1 VITTKNERVV
11 PGPVDP
17 EDTVNDFLPI
27 AELVT
32 EPDLARLYTY
42 ILEYGPVEIEA
53 IKTDLNL
60 PHSTTY
66 KYVGRLE
73 EMGILTRHDE
83 ERPTTVT
90 VDSVHVQLETEH
102 GPVAVTP
109 VLVDAIGRQVDTED
123 IRVFVERQ
131 GVPKLAAALHY
142 THRVNAGELTQRTAT
157 NKLDVHPVEGMTV
170 ITALQDVIEDAV
182 NYDPFLEYADE

>member
-1 VITTKNERVV
+1 MVTKNGRVI

-17 EDTVNDFLPI
+17 EETVNDLLSV

-32 EPDLARLYTY
+32 DPDLARLYTY
-42 ILEYGPVEIEA
+42 ILQHGPVEIAA
-53 IKTDLNL
+53 IKGDLDL

-66 KYVGRLE
+66 KYLGRLE
-73 EMGILTRHDE
+73 EMGVLRRQDE

-90 VDSVHVQLETEH
+90 VNSIHVQLETEH
-102 GPVAVTP
+102 GPVGVTP
-109 VLVDAIGRQVDTED
+109 VLIDAIGRQLNNED

-131 GVPKLAAALHY
+131 RIPKLAAALHY
-142 THRVNAGELTQRTAT
+142 THRVNAGELTQRTAA
-157 NKLDVHPVEGMTV
+157 NKLGVHPVEGMTV

-182 NYDPFLEYADE
+182 DYDPFLEYADG

>member
-1 VITTKNERVV
+1 MATQNERVV

-17 EDTVNDFLPI
+17 EETVNDFLSV

-42 ILEYGPVEIEA
+42 ILQHGPIDVDTIRS
-53 IKTDLNL
+53 DLDI

-66 KYVGRLE
+66 KYIGRLE
-73 EMGILTRHDE
+73 EMDVLTRHDE
-83 ERPTTVT
+83 KRPTTVT
-90 VDSVHVQLETEH
+90 VDAIHVQLETEH

-109 VLVDAIGRQVDTED
+109 VLVDAIGRQVDNED

-142 THRVNAGELTQRTAT
+142 THRVNAGELTQRTAA

-182 NYDPFLEYADE
+182 DYDPFLEYADE

>member
-1 VITTKNERVV
+1 MMETQNGRVV

-17 EDTVNDFLPI
+17 EDTVNDFLSI

-42 ILEYGPVEIEA
+42 ILQHGPVEIEA
-53 IKTDLNL
+53 IKTDLDL

-73 EMGILTRHDE
+73 EMGVLTRHDE

-90 VDSVHVQLETEH
+90 VDAIHVQLETDH

-109 VLVDAIGRQVDTED
+109 VLVDVIGRQVDTED

-131 GVPKLAAALHY
+131 GIPKLAAALHY
-142 THRVNAGELTQRTAT
+142 THRVNAGELTQRTAA

-182 NYDPFLEYADE
+182 DYDPFLKYADE

>member
-1 VITTKNERVV
+1 MAATNERIV

-17 EDTVNDFLPI
+17 EDTVNDFLSI
-27 AELVT
+27 AELVS

-42 ILEYGPVEIEA
+42 ILQHGPAEVQA
-53 IKTDLNL
+53 IKTDLDL
-60 PHSTTY
+60 PHSTAY
-66 KYVGRLE
+66 KYLDRLE
-73 EMGILTRHDE
+73 EMDVLTRHDDQ
-83 ERPTTVT
+83 RPTTVT
-90 VDSVHVQLETEH
+90 VDPIHVQLETDH

-123 IRVFVERQ
+123 IRIFVERQ

-142 THRVNAGELTQRTAT
+142 SHRVNAGELTQRTAA
-157 NKLDVHPVEGMTV
+157 NKLDVHPVEAMTV

-182 NYDPFLEYADE
+182 DYDPFLEYTEE

>member
-1 VITTKNERVV
+1 MATKNGCVV

-17 EDTVNDFLPI
+17 EDTVNNFLSV

-42 ILEYGPVEIEA
+42 ILQHGPVEIEA
-53 IKTDLNL
+53 IKDDLDL

-73 EMGILTRHDE
+73 EMDVLTRHDE

-90 VDSVHVQLETEH
+90 VDAIHVQLETEH

-109 VLVDAIGRQVDTED
+109 VLVEAIGQQVENED

-131 GVPKLAAALHY
+131 GIPKLAAALHY
-142 THRVNAGELTQRTAT
+142 THRVNADELTQRTAA

-182 NYDPFLEYADE
+182 DYDPFLEYADE

>member
-1 VITTKNERVV
+1 MATTNERIV

-17 EDTVNDFLPI
+17 EDTVNDFLSI
-27 AELVT
+27 AELVS

-42 ILEYGPVEIEA
+42 ILQHGPVEVQA
-53 IKTDLNL
+53 IKTDLDL
-60 PHSTTY
+60 PHSTAY
-66 KYVGRLE
+66 KYLDRLE
-73 EMGILTRHDE
+73 EMEILTRHDDQ
-83 ERPTTVT
+83 RPTTVT
-90 VDSVHVQLETEH
+90 VDPIHVQLETDH

-131 GVPKLAAALHY
+131 GIPKLAAALHY
-142 THRVNAGELTQRTAT
+142 THRVNAGELTQRTAA
-157 NKLDVHPVEGMTV
+157 NKLDVHPVEAMTV

-182 NYDPFLEYADE
+182 DYDPFLEYTEE